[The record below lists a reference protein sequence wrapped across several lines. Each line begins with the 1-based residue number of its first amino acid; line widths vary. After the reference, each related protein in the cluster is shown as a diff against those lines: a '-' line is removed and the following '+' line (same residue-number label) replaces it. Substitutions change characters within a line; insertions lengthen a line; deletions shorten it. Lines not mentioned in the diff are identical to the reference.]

1 MKGLI
6 IKEFLGLRRYFR
18 ILAVLMVLYIF
29 MSFGMTSVSIFAS
42 VNAILIMICSL
53 SSFSYDS
60 YNHWNEFAM
69 SLPLSR
75 ADLVKSKYLF
85 ILLLCAFGTAVT
97 LILSL
102 IVGLIIHLPMQE
114 IFIATLCSALTALFL
129 GALTTPFIY
138 KFGVEKAR
146 YILIIIVMIPTLVF
160 VSFGSYLPTLHLPSA
175 QTLTLLAWCS
185 PVFVLAFVFLSYLI
199 SKRIFMNKDL

>member
-29 MSFGMTSVSIFAS
+29 MAFGMTSVSIFAAI
-42 VNAILIMICSL
+42 NAILVMICSL

-97 LILSL
+97 LVLSL
-102 IVGLIIHLPMQE
+102 IE
-114 IFIATLCSALTALFL
+114 A
-129 GALTTPFIY
+129 
-138 KFGVEKAR
+138 
-146 YILIIIVMIPTLVF
+146 
-160 VSFGSYLPTLHLPSA
+160 
-175 QTLTLLAWCS
+175 
-185 PVFVLAFVFLSYLI
+185 
-199 SKRIFMNKDL
+199 

>member
-18 ILAVLMVLYIF
+18 LLSALMVLYIF
-29 MSFGMTSVSIFAS
+29 MAIGMTSISIFSAI
-42 VNAILIMICSL
+42 NAILVMICAL
-53 SSFSYDS
+53 SGFSYDS

-69 SLPLSR
+69 TLPLSR

-85 ILLLCAFGTAVT
+85 ILLLCAFGTVIT

-102 IVGLIIHLPMQE
+102 AVGLIIHVPMQE
-114 IFIATLCSALTALFL
+114 IFIGALCSALAALFL

-146 YILIIIVMIPTLVF
+146 YILIIVVMIPTLGF
-160 VSFGSYLPTLHLPSA
+160 VSFGSYLSGLQLPSA
-175 QTLTLLAWCS
+175 QTLTLLAWCA
-185 PVFVLAFVFLSYLI
+185 PALVLAFVFLSYRI
-199 SKRIFMNKDL
+199 SRHIFMCQDL